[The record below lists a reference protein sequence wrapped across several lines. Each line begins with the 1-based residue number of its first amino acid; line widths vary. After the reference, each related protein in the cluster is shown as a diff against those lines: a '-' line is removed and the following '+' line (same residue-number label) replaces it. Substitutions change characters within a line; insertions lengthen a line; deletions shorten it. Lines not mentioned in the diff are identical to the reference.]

1 MVQPIPD
8 GYHTVTPYLI
18 INGAAKALDWYVE
31 AFGAEEVMRMPMGDK
46 IAHAEMRIGD
56 SHIMMTDEWPD
67 RDTLSPTSR
76 GGGTAMFMLYV
87 PDVDRA
93 FARAVA
99 AGATVV
105 QPVTDQFYGD
115 RSGMIVDPFGHQ
127 WNIATHVEDVSEAE
141 LQRRLAAMGDESAAQ
156 RKRAGAVSPRRP
168 RYGLDRR
175 IRPCS
180 SAPPCRGRHT
190 GWSRPSP

>member
-156 RKRAGAVSPRRP
+156 
-168 RYGLDRR
+168 
-175 IRPCS
+175 
-180 SAPPCRGRHT
+180 
-190 GWSRPSP
+190 